1 MPENG
6 NTLPN
11 RVDRIE
17 QLMEVL
23 LTRHLEFED
32 EHKKLLTAQVLLADA
47 QRKTEESLRKTEES
61 LRSFT
66 EHTGER
72 LSALIAVVDGIV
84 RGKPPAA

>member
-1 MPENG
+1 MPSNG
-6 NTLPN
+6 SDMPT

-23 LTRHLEFED
+23 LTRHLDFEE

-47 QRKTEESLRKTEES
+47 QRKTEEA

-66 EHTGER
+66 THTDER
-72 LSALIAVVDGIV
+72 LNALIALVDDIV
-84 RGKPPAA
+84 LGRHSAG